1 MGEAHFTCSDQL
13 GPCPY
18 GDRPIR
24 RIDVQRHLSASRD
37 CHVARQGKK
46 RFYLRDCTTNLYL
59 VDEPR
64 CTWQCDG
71 EQRRG
76 NCKDDSRLD
85 DGESTWSA
93 GHASDL
99 SDPMRCS
106 SIVTRPEGSK
116 ITVVVLL
123 LHIIQPKRSPR
134 MKIEIEYCTL

>member
-46 RFYLRDCTTNLYL
+46 RFYLRDCTTNLYP
-59 VDEPR
+59 VDELR
-64 CTWQCDG
+64 CTWERYG

-76 NCKDDSRLD
+76 YREDYRRLD
-85 DGESTWSA
+85 DRESTLFA
-93 GHASDL
+93 GHESDL
-99 SDPMRCS
+99 ADPMRCAG
-106 SIVTRPEGSK
+106 IVTRPEGSK

-123 LHIIQPKRSPR
+123 LHIIQPK
-134 MKIEIEYCTL
+134 